1 MLYAISWSVILI
13 LLTLWSLAAWL
24 LHTATSWAMSS
35 AGSLPELL
43 GGAKPQGLP
52 EWLAAW
58 LPPELVQALSA
69 WLPALAQAFDS
80 LLQAAPALGSGLG
93 IAVGVIWALGS
104 LLLAILGVGLHAM
117 LMYAKRRAGGI
128 STLQAGGSPAS

>member
-1 MLYAISWSVILI
+1 MLYAISWSVIL
-13 LLTLWSLAAWL
+13 LLLALWSLAAWL
-24 LHTATSWAMSS
+24 LHAATTWAVSS
-35 AGSLPELL
+35 TGSLPELL
-43 GGAKPQGLP
+43 GGAKPLGLP
-52 EWLAAW
+52 DW
-58 LPPELVQALSA
+58 LPAELTQALSA

-128 STLQAGGSPAS
+128 SRLQAGGSAAS